1 MASRIQWDQV
11 KPHVVV
17 NEAIQASL
25 ILFSLA
31 IGVLKLPMLLGLWML
46 ELTILVT
53 LSSRFYPE
61 RGRTRAMMDIGK
73 MIFICAFLSIFLIA
87 PYFASGGKVQLEWW
101 SIVSAAALLA
111 LRLAIAAR
119 NAKQSADPKLAWT
132 TGVTLRG
139 SVVVVSMFVGVFA
152 GFLLGL
158 PIASLLRVAA
168 PDVAPDVGLGIVL
181 LTLQVGLVAV
191 MSTMSEAELREIA
204 GNPYID

>member
-1 MASRIQWDQV
+1 MASRIQWDQM

-31 IGVLKLPMLLGLWML
+31 IGALKLPMLLGLWML
-46 ELTILVT
+46 ELIILVA

-61 RGRTRAMMDIGK
+61 RGRGRALMDIGK

-87 PYFASGGKVQLEWW
+87 AYVAAGGKVQLESW
-101 SIVSAAALLA
+101 SILSAAALLA

-119 NAKQSADPKLAWT
+119 NAKQSADPRLAWT
-132 TGVTLRG
+132 KGVTLRG
-139 SVVVVSMFVGVFA
+139 SVVVASMFVGVFA

-158 PIASLLRVAA
+158 PIASLLRLMA

-181 LTLQVGLVAV
+181 LALQVGLVAV
-191 MSTMSEAELREIA
+191 MSTMSEAELQKIA